1 MFGLSLVRN
10 GNFIFSIDLQTAEI
24 IFCISFKG
32 MPHAPH
38 YFLFQYSYFER
49 IPALSA
55 ISLLDY
61 SQHRAQ
67 RVVLD
72 VGSALP
78 NFSLSPNFCPS
89 FNAEFQV
96 PCKLLGELG
105 WFRGVNK
112 SPVIM
117 ANISDSCSN

>member
-1 MFGLSLVRN
+1 MSHG
-10 GNFIFSIDLQTAEI
+10 
-24 IFCISFKG
+24 
-32 MPHAPH
+32 PH
-38 YFLFQYSYFER
+38 YFLFQYSYFEI

-72 VGSALP
+72 EGSELTH
-78 NFSLSPNFCPS
+78 FRLSPNFCPP

-105 WFRGVNK
+105 CFRGVNK
-112 SPVIM
+112 SPEIM